1 MSDLDRHTEVEKLR
15 KQWHAAEN
23 AYDAALREGRAPNE
37 IEALR
42 EKKERLK
49 AAYLEKLKTVTKD

>member
-15 KQWHAAEN
+15 KQWHAAEA